1 MILTVNVSNSNIL
14 LGAYQD
20 DKQCFCSSMH
30 TNLLKSA
37 DEYAVQFGSVLSLY
51 GAQPEDISGVILSC
65 VVPSMLA
72 CVRKALNHLYT
83 GRIYVAGP
91 GLKTGLSIRT
101 DDPSQLGSELVCSAI
116 AVLADYPPPC
126 VIISMDTAVSITALD
141 NRGALR
147 GGAILPGVKIGVE
160 ALCSR
165 TAQLP
170 QIDLSAPA
178 CGVLGTNS
186 SASMQAGAIFGT
198 ASMLDGMIDRF
209 AQALD
214 GTPTCVA
221 SGELA
226 PVILPHCLHKIYYR
240 ENLVLDGLYR
250 LYQKNTK

>member
-1 MILTVNVSNSNIL
+1 MS
-14 LGAYQD
+14 Q
-20 DKQCFCSSMH
+20 
-30 TNLLKSA
+30 
-37 DEYAVQFGSVLSLY
+37 
-51 GAQPEDISGVILSC
+51 
-65 VVPSMLA
+65 
-72 CVRKALNHLYT
+72 
-83 GRIYVAGP
+83 GR
-91 GLKTGLSIRT
+91 KTGLSIRT

-160 ALCSR
+160 ALCAR

-209 AQALD
+209 AQALG